1 MEEPIKEVIVLL
13 NSDDPAALAD
23 WATKHL
29 NLDESWRAANENGA
43 VEHVELRWGQSRISI
58 NATREGQHIT
68 GKTSLGLRVDDEAV
82 VRSLYQQVL
91 DKDAEL
97 RMELT
102 ESRVALSFT
111 VADLDGNE
119 WWVNAET
126 GFLDR
131 LREDT

>member
-1 MEEPIKEVIVLL
+1 M
-13 NSDDPAALAD
+13 
-23 WATKHL
+23 
-29 NLDESWRAANENGA
+29 
-43 VEHVELRWGQSRISI
+43 
-58 NATREGQHIT
+58 
-68 GKTSLGLRVDDEAV
+68 

-91 DKDAEL
+91 DKDAEQ
-97 RMELT
+97 RMALT